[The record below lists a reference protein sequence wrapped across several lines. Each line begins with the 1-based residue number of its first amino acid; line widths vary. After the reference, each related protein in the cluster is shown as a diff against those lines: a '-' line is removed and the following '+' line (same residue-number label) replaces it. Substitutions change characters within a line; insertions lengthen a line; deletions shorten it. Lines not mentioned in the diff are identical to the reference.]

1 MLVIA
6 VENAP
11 PRLRGR
17 LAVWL
22 LEVRAG
28 VYVGTYSR
36 KVREMIW
43 EQVVGGIESG
53 NAVIAWA
60 ANNDAGFEFETCG
73 SNRRSPVDLDG
84 FRLVSF
90 LPSEAQPA
98 VGGGGE
104 PGYAKK
110 AEAARRRA
118 VLKQNGNVGG
128 VV

>member
-1 MLVIA
+1 MLVIV

-43 EQVVGGIESG
+43 EQIIGGIEDG

-90 LPSEAQPA
+90 LPSEARPRD
-98 VGGGGE
+98 VLRDKDE
-104 PGYAKK
+104 
-110 AEAARRRA
+110 RRD
-118 VLKQNGNVGG
+118 
-128 VV
+128 VVRTDDVPF